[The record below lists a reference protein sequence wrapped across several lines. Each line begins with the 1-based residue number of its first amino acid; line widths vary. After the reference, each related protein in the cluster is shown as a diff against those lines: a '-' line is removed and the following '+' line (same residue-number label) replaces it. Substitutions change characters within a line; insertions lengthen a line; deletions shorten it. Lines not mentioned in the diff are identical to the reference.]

1 MTGVLRG
8 LCVAVCSTALAAS
21 VLAVPSAAQVD
32 TGSTLVVANG
42 GSLSDVGT
50 AASLVAA
57 GGGDAVVFAA
67 SPHALGERSAAVVA
81 RFAPDRVVLV
91 GGTAAL
97 APAIEGELR
106 RLAPRVAT
114 SRHAGADRIDT
125 AARAAAG
132 SLTGA
137 TAPTLVVANG
147 WSLSDVGT
155 AASAV
160 ATGRGDAVLYAESDD
175 LGAPTRE
182 LLRESQPGRVLL
194 VGGAAALAES
204 VADEIR
210 ALVRGATVERLGGAT
225 RVDTAALSARR
236 ALEAGATHAVVAFGW
251 SETDVGIAA
260 ALAASDGSSAVL
272 YAASSDALGTAAA
285 ELLREHRPSA
295 VTLVGAPEALAA
307 AIEAEIAGLAPEA
320 EVRRLG
326 SLDVAA
332 SAGLAAAD
340 AAFRFI
346 QADSEADVPTAD
358 AGTHVPEPL
367 PEHWLDRL
375 NAYRAASGLL
385 RVTENSEWSAGI
397 VKHLEYL
404 RIEGPF
410 GDPTQASSHHR
421 EDPTSPH
428 FTIEGHRG
436 GQNSNL
442 SYANRTDADGIDS
455 WMRAPFHGAAMLHPL
470 LETVALG
477 RSERPDGRF
486 DHGLDVIR
494 GRSGSTYSETVVFPG
509 AGSWVPLTR
518 FAGERPNPLDHC
530 PGYQERPSAGLPVMM
545 LFPSSFRFAA
555 GATAELRGASG
566 QYFRTLDGNLCTVHA
581 ASNRI
586 FLIANE
592 ALESGEWKAT
602 YRIRTGQTLTWCFGV
617 YEPSE
622 ASVPLKRLGGC
633 EEFSARP
640 ALQSSAFGSAADASQ
655 SSSSYTAVSAGYA
668 PGEVSICVLRVDGLV
683 ECRGQRL
690 RRDIPDGPFT
700 VVAAGSL
707 GSCGLRPDGR
717 IECWGYLY
725 SGLTYG
731 GIPEVPQGTFT
742 ALDIGRQHSCAVRS
756 DGVIKCWLDWA
767 DDSYGNDYGQAD
779 PPAGTFTDVAAGW
792 SHTCGIR
799 VGGAVECWGGESHFP
814 EILQAPS
821 GSFTSIAA
829 GNTFT
834 CGLHPDGTVECWGT
848 SGVDGH
854 EVTIPPTGV
863 FTAISA
869 GHFHACGIRP
879 NGTVEC
885 WGWSDDQ
892 LDVPAGHFI
901 SIAAGAAF
909 TCAIRASGELECWG
923 GSESQG

>member
-1 MTGVLRG
+1 MPGVLRG
-8 LCVAVCSTALAAS
+8 LCVAVCSTVLAAS
-21 VLAVPSAAQVD
+21 MLAAPSAAQANA
-32 TGSTLVVANG
+32 GSTLIVANG

-67 SPHALGERSAAVVA
+67 SAHALGERSAAVVA
-81 RFAPDRVVLV
+81 RFAPDRVVMV

-97 APAIEGELR
+97 TDAIYGELR
-106 RLAPRVAT
+106 RLVPRVAI

-160 ATGRGDAVLYAESDD
+160 ATGRGDAVLYSESDD

-204 VADEIR
+204 VAEEIR
-210 ALVRGATVERLGGAT
+210 ALAPGATVERLGGAT
-225 RVDTAALSARR
+225 RIDTAALSAQR
-236 ALEAGATHAVVAFGW
+236 ALEAGATHAVVAYGW
-251 SETDVGIAA
+251 SETDIGIAA

-272 YAASSDALGTAAA
+272 YAASSDALGTATA
-285 ELLREHRPSA
+285 ELLREHRPST

-346 QADSEADVPTAD
+346 QADSEADVPTAN

-385 RVTENSEWSAGI
+385 PVTENSEWSAGI

-436 GQNSNL
+436 GQSSNL

-455 WMRAPFHGAAMLHPL
+455 WMRAPFHGAAMLYPL
-470 LETVALG
+470 LERVALG

-494 GRSGSTYSETVVFPG
+494 GRSGSTHSETVVFPG

-518 FAGERPNPLDHC
+518 FTGERPNPLDHC
-530 PGYQERPSAGLPVMM
+530 PGYQERPSAGLPLII
-545 LFPSSFRFAA
+545 LFPTSFRFAA

-566 QYFRTLDGNLCTVHA
+566 QHFRTLDGNLCSVHA

-592 ALESGEWKAT
+592 ALEPGEWKAT
-602 YRIRTGQTLTWCFGV
+602 FRIRTGQSLTWCFGV
-617 YEPSE
+617 YEASA
-622 ASVPLKRLGGC
+622 ASVPLRRLAGC
-633 EEFSARP
+633 EAFSSRP
-640 ALQSSAFGSAADASQ
+640 TLQSSDSGGAADAGQ
-655 SSSSYTAVSAGYA
+655 SSDAYTAVSAADAVGHI
-668 PGEVSICVLRVDGLV
+668 SICVLRADGFV
-683 ECRGQRL
+683 ECSGRGQARN
-690 RRDIPDGPFT
+690 IPDGPF
-700 VVAAGSL
+700 VAVGAGPS

-717 IECWGYLY
+717 IECWGDLY
-725 SGLTYG
+725 SGQTFG

-742 ALDIGRQHSCAVRS
+742 VLDVGRQHSCAVRS
-756 DGVIKCWLDWA
+756 DGAIRCWA
-767 DDSYGNDYGQAD
+767 DNYGNDYGQAD
-779 PPAGTFTDVAAGW
+779 PPAGTFTDVAVGW
-792 SHTCGIR
+792 SHTCGLR
-799 VGGAVECWGGESHFP
+799 VGGAVECWGGEPYLP

-821 GSFTSIAA
+821 GSFTAITA
-829 GNTFT
+829 GSSHT
-834 CGLHPDGTVECWGT
+834 CGLRADGTVHCW
-848 SGVDGH
+848 SGFSNDETV
-854 EVTIPPTGV
+854 VTPAGE
-863 FTAISA
+863 FTAISS
-869 GHFHACGIRP
+869 GRRHVCGIRP

-885 WGWSDDQ
+885 WGGGIYTE
-892 LDVPAGHFI
+892 LDAPAGHFI
-901 SIAAGAAF
+901 SIAAGEAF
-909 TCAIRASGELECWG
+909 SCGIRANGELECWD
-923 GSESQG
+923 GSENRR

>member
-1 MTGVLRG
+1 MPGVLRG

-21 VLAVPSAAQVD
+21 MLAAPSAAQANA
-32 TGSTLVVANG
+32 GSTLIVANG

-67 SPHALGERSAAVVA
+67 SAHALGERSAAVVA
-81 RFAPDRVVLV
+81 RFAPDRVVMV

-97 APAIEGELR
+97 TDAIYGELR
-106 RLAPRVAT
+106 RLVPRVAI

-182 LLRESQPGRVLL
+182 LLRESQPDRVLL

-204 VADEIR
+204 VAEEIR
-210 ALVRGATVERLGGAT
+210 ALAPGATVERLGGAT
-225 RVDTAALSARR
+225 RIDTAALSAQR
-236 ALEAGATHAVVAFGW
+236 ALEAGATHAVVAYGW
-251 SETDVGIAA
+251 SDADVGIAA
-260 ALAASDGSSAVL
+260 ALAASDGNSAVL
-272 YAASSDALGTAAA
+272 YAVSSDALGTATA
-285 ELLREHRPSA
+285 ELLGEHRPST

-326 SLDVAA
+326 SLDVAV

-385 RVTENSEWSAGI
+385 PVTENSEWSAGI

-428 FTIEGHRG
+428 FTIEGHRA
-436 GQNSNL
+436 GQSSNL

-470 LETVALG
+470 LERVALG

-486 DHGLDVIR
+486 DHGLDVNR

-518 FAGERPNPLDHC
+518 FTGERPNPLDHC
-530 PGYQERPSAGLPVMM
+530 PGYQERPSAGLPLII
-545 LFPSSFRFAA
+545 LFPTSFRFAA

-566 QYFRTLDGNLCTVHA
+566 QHFRTLDGNLCTVHA

-592 ALESGEWKAT
+592 ALEPGEWKAT
-602 YRIRTGQTLTWCFGV
+602 FRVRTGQSLTWCFGA
-617 YEPSE
+617 YEPSA
-622 ASVPLKRLGGC
+622 ASVPLRRLGGC

-640 ALQSSAFGSAADASQ
+640 ALQSSTSDGTEDGSQ
-655 SSSSYTAVSAGYA
+655 SSTSYTAVSAANASGSI
-668 PGEVSICVLRVDGLV
+668 SICVLRADGFV
-683 ECRGQRL
+683 ECSGRGQARN
-690 RRDIPDGPFT
+690 IPDGPFT
-700 VVAAGSL
+700 AVDAGFL

-717 IECWGYLY
+717 IECWGDLY
-725 SGLTYG
+725 SGQTYG

-742 ALDIGRQHSCAVRS
+742 SLDVGRGHSCAVRS
-756 DGVIKCWLDWA
+756 DGAIKCWA
-767 DDSYGNDYGQAD
+767 DNYGNEHGQAD
-779 PPAGTFTDVAAGW
+779 PPAGAFTDVAAGW

-799 VGGAVECWGGESHFP
+799 VGGSVECWGGAPYLP

-821 GSFTSIAA
+821 GSFTAITA
-829 GNTFT
+829 GSSHT
-834 CGLHPDGTVECWGT
+834 CGLRVDGTVHCW
-848 SGVDGH
+848 SGISNDETVATPAG
-854 EVTIPPTGV
+854 E
-863 FTAISA
+863 FTAISS
-869 GHFHACGIRP
+869 GRRHVCGIRP

-885 WGWSDDQ
+885 WGYGIYAE

-901 SIAAGAAF
+901 SIAAGEAF
-909 TCAIRASGELECWG
+909 SCGIRANGELECWG
-923 GSESQG
+923 GSANRS

>member
-1 MTGVLRG
+1 MPLVPRGLRG
-8 LCVAVCSTALAAS
+8 ICVAVCLTALAAS
-21 VLAVPSAAQVD
+21 MLAAPSAAQANA
-32 TGSTLVVANG
+32 GSTLIVANG

-57 GGGDAVVFAA
+57 GGSDAVVFAA
-67 SPHALGERSAAVVA
+67 SALALGERSAAVVA
-81 RFAPDRVVLV
+81 RYAPDHVVMV
-91 GGTAAL
+91 GGTGAL
-97 APAIEGELR
+97 APAIEGESR

-137 TAPTLVVANG
+137 TEPTLVVANG

-175 LGAPTRE
+175 LGAPTRD

-194 VGGAAALAES
+194 VGGTAALAES
-204 VADEIR
+204 VAEEIR
-210 ALVRGATVERLGGAT
+210 ALAPGATVERLGGAT
-225 RVDTAALSARR
+225 RVETAALSAQR
-236 ALEAGATHAVVAFGW
+236 ALEAGATHAVVAYGW

-272 YAASSDALGTAAA
+272 YAASPDALGDAAA
-285 ELLREHRPSA
+285 GLLREHRPSTI
-295 VTLVGAPEALAA
+295 TLVGAPETLAA
-307 AIEAEIAGLAPEA
+307 GIETAIAGLAPEA

-326 SLDVAA
+326 NLDVTAT
-332 SAGLAAAD
+332 AGLTAAD

-346 QADSEADVPTAD
+346 QADSETDVPTAD

-375 NAYRAASGLL
+375 NAYRAASGLQP
-385 RVTENSEWSAGI
+385 VTENSEWSSGI

-436 GQNSNL
+436 GQSSNL

-455 WMRAPFHGAAMLHPL
+455 WMRAPFHGAQMLHPL

-518 FAGERPNPLDHC
+518 FTGELPNPLDQC

-545 LFPSSFRFAA
+545 LFATSFRFAA

-566 QYFRTLDGNLCTVHA
+566 QHFRTLDGNLCTVHA

-592 ALESGEWKAT
+592 ALKPGEWKAT
-602 YRIRTGQTLTWCFGV
+602 YRIRTGETLTWCFGV

-622 ASVPLKRLGGC
+622 ASVPLKRLAGC
-633 EEFSARP
+633 EDFSARP
-640 ALQSSAFGSAADASQ
+640 ALQSSDSDGAEDANQSPGAYTVVSAADA
-655 SSSSYTAVSAGYA
+655 VGHI
-668 PGEVSICVLRVDGLV
+668 SICVLRADGFV
-683 ECRGQRL
+683 ECSGRGQARN
-690 RRDIPDGPFT
+690 IPDGAF
-700 VVAAGSL
+700 VAVGAGPS

-717 IECWGYLY
+717 IECWGDLY
-725 SGLTYG
+725 SGQTFG

-742 ALDIGRQHSCAVRS
+742 VLDVGRQHSCAVRS
-756 DGVIKCWLDWA
+756 DGVIKCWA
-767 DDSYGNDYGQAD
+767 DSYGNDYGQAD
-779 PPAGTFTDVAAGW
+779 PPAGEFTDVAVGW

-799 VGGAVECWGGESHFP
+799 VGGAIECWGGEPYYP

-821 GSFTSIAA
+821 GSFTAITA
-829 GNTFT
+829 GSSQT
-834 CGLHPDGTVECWGT
+834 CGLRADGTVHCW
-848 SGVDGH
+848 SGYSNDESVA
-854 EVTIPPTGV
+854 PPAGE
-863 FTAISA
+863 FTAVSS
-869 GHFHACGIRP
+869 GRSHVCGIRP
-879 NGTVEC
+879 NGTVAC
-885 WGWSDDQ
+885 WGYGIYDE

-901 SIAAGAAF
+901 SIAAGEAF
-909 TCAIRASGELECWG
+909 SCGIRANGELECWG
-923 GSESQG
+923 GSENQS